1 MLAARRNQEDGEAG
15 KATMSRKVRT
25 MNVVD
30 VRELE
35 WQFDAVDL
43 RPVMRWLTEPADEK
57 AGAVRIV
64 RRGSATQVDVYVD
77 TDDRRFDRA
86 GYALRIRR
94 TGRTMAEAAE
104 ATLKEIDSATTG
116 EHGLRSRRE
125 VSELLEQ
132 ADPELLRQSNGPVG
146 ERVRAVAGKKKLRP
160 LFEVHRAGGCS
171 RSKRTGFRQARLRST
186 KPRSRR
192 EPAVP

>member
-1 MLAARRNQEDGEAG
+1 M
-15 KATMSRKVRT
+15 
-25 MNVVD
+25 
-30 VRELE
+30 RELE

-94 TGRTMAEAAE
+94 TGRTTAEAAE
-104 ATLKEIDSATTG
+104 ATLKQINSATTG

-160 LFEVHRAGGCS
+160 LFEVRTRRRGCS
-171 RSKRTGFRQARLRST
+171 RSRRTGFRQARLRST
-186 KPRSRR
+186 RPRSRR